1 MNIFSDVSRRQEI
14 FSEFVM
20 LLNADQ
26 AGEVVDFVEKAKF
39 DLNLSISTLPNEK
52 RLELFAHCATLLVSD
67 RYVKWNTIQNAISR
81 LAKVFEYEKIPQEVS
96 DSLALMKRLC
106 MSCAGTPIPME
117 APDSIFLKRGEKLL
131 FSVNVDMMD
140 ERVIDRQYVG
150 GSHGFSFRIAKG
162 ISYRVG
168 SHAGH
173 VVSRRGMVSV
183 SDGTLYLTDQRVIFD
198 GSKSFSYPLGKVFH
212 VEALSDGLAFSVQG
226 REKSRIFRIS
236 STNIRN
242 VMYIMM
248 RNALRA
254 SAGTQEIQ
262 IKPDY
267 ERSFP
272 QLQYDD
278 VLAKARKAVWKRVT
292 KARLLIAFSIFIVLV
307 VFWVFSSGED
317 ATKKTLNG
325 PVTVEAAS
333 SVRDVETS
341 SDTDVKENA
350 PARSDLKK
358 QETQPVTVKNVST
371 VPKPDAKKERIE
383 KECNCGV
390 TVMSYSYICSVTKQT
405 KENCLAKFNNEPAA
419 KMCEGVMS
427 DADKIKLIE
436 RVYTDKQFQE
446 LAKKGTGE
454 LAATCISNRMND

>member
-1 MNIFSDVSRRQEI
+1 MNIFSDVSRRQET

-67 RYVKWNTIQNAISR
+67 RYVKWDTIQNAISR
-81 LAKVFEYEKIPQEVS
+81 LTKVFEYDQIPPEVS

-106 MSCAGTPIPME
+106 MSCAGMPIPME
-117 APDSIFLKRGEKLL
+117 APDSIFLKRGENLL

-254 SAGTQEIQ
+254 SAGTHEIR
-262 IKPDY
+262 IKQNYD
-267 ERSFP
+267 RSSLS
-272 QLQYDD
+272 LQYDD
-278 VLAKARKAVWKRVT
+278 VLAKARKAVGKRVT
-292 KARLLIAFSIFIVLV
+292 KGRLLIAFGIFIVLV

-317 ATKKTLNG
+317 TAQTSKD
-325 PVTVEAAS
+325 PVTAEAS
-333 SVRDVETS
+333 ISVQDVKTS
-341 SDTDVKENA
+341 SDTDVTEDA
-350 PARSDLKK
+350 QSVPDLKK
-358 QETQPVTVKNVST
+358 QETQPVAVKNVST
-371 VPKPDAKKERIE
+371 VPKPDTKKERIE

>member
-39 DLNLSISTLPNEK
+39 DINLSISTLPNEK

-96 DSLALMKRLC
+96 DSLALMKQLC

-117 APDSIFLKRGEKLL
+117 APDSIFLKRGENLL

-254 SAGTQEIQ
+254 SAGTQEIR
-262 IKPDY
+262 IKQDY
-267 ERSFP
+267 DRSSLS
-272 QLQYDD
+272 LQYDD
-278 VLAKARKAVWKRVT
+278 ILAKARKAVGKRVT
-292 KARLLIAFSIFIVLV
+292 KGRLLIAFGIFIVLV
-307 VFWVFSSGED
+307 VFWVFSSGKDTAETSKD
-317 ATKKTLNG
+317 
-325 PVTVEAAS
+325 PVTAEASISAQ
-333 SVRDVETS
+333 DVKTS
-341 SDTDVKENA
+341 SQIPT
-350 PARSDLKK
+350 
-358 QETQPVTVKNVST
+358 
-371 VPKPDAKKERIE
+371 
-383 KECNCGV
+383 
-390 TVMSYSYICSVTKQT
+390 
-405 KENCLAKFNNEPAA
+405 
-419 KMCEGVMS
+419 
-427 DADKIKLIE
+427 
-436 RVYTDKQFQE
+436 
-446 LAKKGTGE
+446 
-454 LAATCISNRMND
+454 

>member
-1 MNIFSDVSRRQEI
+1 MNIFSDLSRRQET

-26 AGEVVDFVEKAKF
+26 AGDVVDFVEKAKF
-39 DLNLSISTLPNEK
+39 DLNLNLSTFQSEK
-52 RLELFAHCATLLVSD
+52 RLELFAYCATLLVSD
-67 RYVKWNTIQNAISR
+67 RYVKWDTIQTAVSR
-81 LAKVFEYEKIPQEVS
+81 LSKVFEYEQIPPEAA
-96 DSLALMKRLC
+96 DSLSLMKRLC
-106 MSCAGTPIPME
+106 MSCAGTPIPMA
-117 APDSIFLKRGEKLL
+117 APDSIFLKRGENLL
-131 FSVNVDMMD
+131 FSVAVDMMD

-242 VMYIMM
+242 VMYVMM

-254 SAGTQEIQ
+254 SAGTQEIR
-262 IKPDY
+262 IKPNYD
-267 ERSFP
+267 RSSHS
-272 QLQYDD
+272 LQYDD
-278 VLAKARKAVWKRVT
+278 VLAKAKKAVGKRVT
-292 KARLLIAFSIFIVLV
+292 KVRLLIAFGIFIVLV

-317 ATKKTLNG
+317 AAKTSND
-325 PVTVEAAS
+325 PVTAEASISAQ
-333 SVRDVETS
+333 DVEIS
-341 SDTDVKENA
+341 SNADVKEDDKSV
-350 PARSDLKK
+350 SDLEK
-358 QETQPVTVKNVST
+358 QEVKPVTMKNAVH
-371 VPKPDAKKERIE
+371 VPKPDIQKERIE
-383 KECNCGV
+383 KECNCGA
-390 TVMSYSYICSVTKQT
+390 TVMMYSYICSLNRQT
-405 KENCLAKFNNEPAA
+405 KEECLSRFNREPAA
-419 KMCEGVMS
+419 TACNGVLA
-427 DADKIKLIE
+427 DADKSKIIE
-436 RVYTDKQFQE
+436 KVYTDEQFRE
-446 LAKKGTGE
+446 LAKKGTSE
-454 LAATCISNRMND
+454 LSAMCIKNRTNP

>member
-1 MNIFSDVSRRQEI
+1 MNIFSDLSRRQET

-26 AGEVVDFVEKAKF
+26 AGDVVEFVEKAKF
-39 DLNLSISTLPNEK
+39 DLNLNLSTFPGEK
-52 RLELFAHCATLLVSD
+52 RLELFAYCATLLVSD
-67 RYVKWNTIQNAISR
+67 RYVKWDTIQTAVSR
-81 LAKVFEYEKIPQEVS
+81 LSKVFEYEQIPPEAA
-96 DSLALMKRLC
+96 DSLSLMKRLC
-106 MSCAGTPIPME
+106 MSCAGTPIPMA
-117 APDSIFLKRGEKLL
+117 APDSIFLKRGENLL

-236 STNIRN
+236 SANIRN
-242 VMYIMM
+242 VMYVMM

-254 SAGTQEIQ
+254 SAGTQEIR
-262 IKPDY
+262 IKPNYD
-267 ERSFP
+267 RSSP
-272 QLQYDD
+272 SLQYDD
-278 VLAKARKAVWKRVT
+278 VLAKARKAVGKRVT
-292 KARLLIAFSIFIVLV
+292 KVRLLIAFGIFIVLV

-317 ATKKTLNG
+317 AAKTSND
-325 PVTVEAAS
+325 PVTAEASISAQ
-333 SVRDVETS
+333 DVEIS
-341 SDTDVKENA
+341 SNADVKEDDKSV
-350 PARSDLKK
+350 SDLEK
-358 QETQPVTVKNVST
+358 QEVKPVTMKNAVH
-371 VPKPDAKKERIE
+371 VPKPDIQKERIE
-383 KECNCGV
+383 KECNCGA
-390 TVMSYSYICSVTKQT
+390 TVMMYSYICSLNRQT
-405 KENCLAKFNNEPAA
+405 KEECLSRFNREPAA
-419 KMCEGVMS
+419 TACNGVLA
-427 DADKIKLIE
+427 DADKSKIIE
-436 RVYTDKQFQE
+436 KVYTDEQFRE

-454 LAATCISNRMND
+454 LSAMCIKNRTNP

>member
-1 MNIFSDVSRRQEI
+1 
-14 FSEFVM
+14 M

-26 AGEVVDFVEKAKF
+26 AGDVVEFVEKAKF
-39 DLNLSISTLPNEK
+39 DLNLNLSTFPGEK
-52 RLELFAHCATLLVSD
+52 RLELFAYCATLLVSD
-67 RYVKWNTIQNAISR
+67 RYVKWDTIQTAVSR
-81 LAKVFEYEKIPQEVS
+81 LSKVFEYEQIPPEAS
-96 DSLALMKRLC
+96 DSLSLMKRLC
-106 MSCAGTPIPME
+106 MSCAGTPIPMA
-117 APDSIFLKRGEKLL
+117 APDSIFLKRGENLL
-131 FSVNVDMMD
+131 FSVAVDMMD

-242 VMYIMM
+242 VMYVMM

-254 SAGTQEIQ
+254 SAGTQEIR
-262 IKPDY
+262 IKPNYD
-267 ERSFP
+267 RSSHS
-272 QLQYDD
+272 LQYDD
-278 VLAKARKAVWKRVT
+278 VLAKAKKAVGKRVT
-292 KARLLIAFSIFIVLV
+292 KVRLLIAFGIFIVLV

-317 ATKKTLNG
+317 AAKTSND
-325 PVTVEAAS
+325 PVTAEA
-333 SVRDVETS
+333 SVSAQDVEIS
-341 SDTDVKENA
+341 SNADVKEDDK
-350 PARSDLKK
+350 SVLKK
-358 QETQPVTVKNVST
+358 QEVKLSTVNSSAH
-371 VPKPDAKKERIE
+371 VPKPDIQKERIE
-383 KECNCGV
+383 KECNCGA
-390 TVMSYSYICSVTKQT
+390 TVMMYSYICSLNRQT
-405 KENCLAKFNNEPAA
+405 KEECLSRFNREPAA
-419 KMCEGVMS
+419 TACNGVLA
-427 DADKIKLIE
+427 DADKSKIIE
-436 RVYTDKQFQE
+436 KVYTDEQFRE

-454 LAATCISNRMND
+454 LSAMCIKNRTNP

>member
-1 MNIFSDVSRRQEI
+1 
-14 FSEFVM
+14 M

-39 DLNLSISTLPNEK
+39 DINLSISTLPNEK

-96 DSLALMKRLC
+96 DSLALMKQLC

-117 APDSIFLKRGEKLL
+117 APDSIFLKRGENLL

-254 SAGTQEIQ
+254 SAGTQEIR
-262 IKPDY
+262 IKQDY
-267 ERSFP
+267 DRSSLS
-272 QLQYDD
+272 LQYDD
-278 VLAKARKAVWKRVT
+278 ILAKARKAVGKRVT
-292 KARLLIAFSIFIVLV
+292 KGRLLIAFGIFIVPV
-307 VFWVFSSGED
+307 VFWVFSSGKDTAETSKD
-317 ATKKTLNG
+317 
-325 PVTVEAAS
+325 PVTAEASISAQ
-333 SVRDVETS
+333 DVKTS
-341 SDTDVKENA
+341 SDTDVTEDA
-350 PARSDLKK
+350 QSVPDLKK
-358 QETQPVTVKNVST
+358 QEVKPVAVKNAAPVT
-371 VPKPDAKKERIE
+371 KPDIQKEWIE
-383 KECNCGV
+383 KECNCGA
-390 TVMSYSYICSVTKQT
+390 TVMMYSYICSLNRHT
-405 KENCLAKFNNEPAA
+405 KEECMSKFNQEPAA
-419 KMCEGVMS
+419 VACNGVLADS
-427 DADKIKLIE
+427 DKTKIIEKVYADA
-436 RVYTDKQFQE
+436 QFRE

-454 LAATCISNRMND
+454 LSAMCIKNRTNP